1 MNEELID
8 HLKSLHT
15 AAIDARNGYTEAL
28 EDAKGQGMTPLF
40 AEMIALHTG
49 NAEELAGE
57 LLKLDERPDD
67 SGSFMTT
74 LHRTIMSVRAMFH
87 GLGSSVLPG
96 LIDGETRN
104 VKHYDGVLKES
115 GMPAAVTQLLL
126 SERARLLSAIAK
138 MRAAELHPAEN

>member
-74 LHRTIMSVRAMFH
+74 LHRTIMIH

-104 VKHYDGVLKES
+104 VKHYDDVLKES